1 MDNYNA
7 KFINQWNKFENA
19 IGVTKVKSSSECIE
33 QDERLKDKKYWH
45 DCRMLR
51 NLIHHNNDFAQITKS
66 GYEQFV
72 KMSEKIINPI
82 KASKICIQKVYCAK
96 NSSNLNEVLL
106 KMKENDFSN
115 VPIID
120 NEKHIIGVFSHY
132 TLFLYVNNNSE
143 VILEPQNLCI
153 DEFKKY
159 YLISANDETNYIF
172 ISKNESINNIIKIFN
187 KNKNERKHLGA
198 LLVTAN
204 GNKNEPLYGII
215 TKDDILEYY
224 N

>member
-1 MDNYNA
+1 MENYNE
-7 KFINQWNKFENA
+7 KFLNQWNKFENA
-19 IGVTKVKSSSECIE
+19 IGVTKAKSSYECIE
-33 QDERLKDKKYWH
+33 QDERLKDKEYWH

-96 NSSNLNEVLL
+96 NNSNLNEVLL

-115 VPIID
+115 VPVID
-120 NEKHIIGVFSHY
+120 NEKHIIGVFSYY

-159 YLISANDETNYIF
+159 YQISANEETNYIF
-172 ISKNESINNIIKIFN
+172 VSKNEPINNIINIFN
-187 KNKNERKHLGA
+187 KYL
-198 LLVTAN
+198 
-204 GNKNEPLYGII
+204 
-215 TKDDILEYY
+215 
-224 N
+224 